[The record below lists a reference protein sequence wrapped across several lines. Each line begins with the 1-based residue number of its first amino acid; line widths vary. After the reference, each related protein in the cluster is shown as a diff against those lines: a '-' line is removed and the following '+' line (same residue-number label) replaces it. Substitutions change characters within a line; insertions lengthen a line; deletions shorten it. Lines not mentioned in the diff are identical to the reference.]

1 MIEIGTLV
9 TWRDGSLGIIT
20 ETYTTE
26 RGTIA
31 YMVRWFDD
39 GSIGVLS
46 DRDFKVVS

>member
-20 ETYTTE
+20 ETYSTKHDM
-26 RGTIA
+26 IA
-31 YMVRWFDD
+31 YVVRWFDD

-46 DRDFKVVS
+46 AKDFKVVS